1 MHLPGTREQQQF
13 QQLHQQQQHRE
24 IAEHKMTSM
33 RKLPMIVDVALDASG
48 RNLYQIRDR
57 LGNNAKEPVQFSS
70 MEFALAPHGEH
81 SAGPLLPTT
90 ADPPVGCRVKLEP
103 NELLMLLPDMFDSR
117 VGDPGSNSRTSSV
130 STPTSATSSSGNDDN
145 IWSSDVQDAFEEILA
160 MVPKKGLN
168 KIKIAGRCC
177 GRNELISD
185 YILAKTNKF
194 RSRKQ
199 VLSHIQVIKNMG
211 QNQTLIRLI
220 NDGPQ
225 FALEAEAQK
234 NIQHFEEI
242 FSQINVNRSLGI
254 NAVRAGS
261 ALVPTLSLM
270 LHGGSSEGQV
280 RRHSLSSL
288 ALAPKRRR
296 LPAFFVGVRG
306 ISFTIA
312 NENKNMPELVLTS
325 QRELGIPQSLTV
337 KENAAILNRFPGLEE
352 FSNLQV
358 PVLHN
363 MVKLYTPA
371 QLPDSLSID
380 KGLRTNYSL
389 EFSGPAN
396 RLLSFTTVYS
406 FGNEVLKVNEDDFA
420 VNENQPFLLKFWKCF
435 YLQILSLPTSLDAAF
450 KGMTITQVIHDLS
463 DTSAVSKNKIRAVL
477 LWEFAK
483 VDTPQEAV
491 SSTSRIFLPPLLG
504 YNTISS
510 WPYSSSKTSIPAFA
524 RPPDFPYSAPLLAS
538 RTIYGD
544 VGSLASDFHSNH
556 PVHPALHLASEFRE
570 PPQSTSTYQDFSFDY
585 NGQTPSYF
593 SAPADQV
600 LPSVPGSLAHLHPLA
615 NVDLLTVKNNVPEEF
630 YGGNYFP

>member
-1 MHLPGTREQQQF
+1 M
-13 QQLHQQQQHRE
+13 
-24 IAEHKMTSM
+24 K
-33 RKLPMIVDVALDASG
+33 KLPMIVDVALDASG

-57 LGNNAKEPVQFSS
+57 SGTNAKEPVQFSS

-81 SAGPLLPTT
+81 SGGPLLPTS
-90 ADPPVGCRVKLEP
+90 ADPPAGRGVKLEP
-103 NELLMLLPDMFDSR
+103 TDLLMLLPDMFDCKVS
-117 VGDPGSNSRTSSV
+117 DPGAGSCNSRTSSV

-145 IWSSDVQDAFEEILA
+145 IWSSDVQEAFEEILA

-211 QNQTLIRLI
+211 QNQPLIRLI

-234 NIQHFEEI
+234 NIHQFEEI

-261 ALVPTLSLM
+261 ALVPALSLM
-270 LHGGSSEGQV
+270 LQGTSSEGQA

-296 LPAFFVGVRG
+296 LPASFVGVRG
-306 ISFTIA
+306 ISFSVT
-312 NENKNMPELVLTS
+312 NENKNLPALVLTS
-325 QRELGIPQSLTV
+325 QHEPAVAQSLTV
-337 KENAAILNRFPGLEE
+337 KENAAVSNRFPGLEE

-380 KGLRTNYSL
+380 KGLRTNYNL

-396 RLLSFTTVYS
+396 PLLSFTTVYS

-420 VNENQPFLLKFWKCF
+420 VNKNQPFLLKFWKCF

-450 KGMTITQVIHDLS
+450 RGMTITQVIHELS
-463 DTSAVSKNKIRAVL
+463 DSAAVSKNKIRAVL

-491 SSTSRIFLPPLLG
+491 SSTSRIFLPPSLG

-510 WPYSSSKTSIPAFA
+510 WPYASSSKTSLPAFA

-544 VGSLASDFHSNH
+544 VGVIASDLHPNP
-556 PVHPALHLASEFRE
+556 PVHPPLHLTSELRE
-570 PPQSTSTYQDFSFDY
+570 HPPTTTSSYPDFSFDY

-593 SAPADQV
+593 PAPTDLI
-600 LPSVPGSLAHLHPLA
+600 LPPAPGHFHPLA
-615 NVDLLTVKNNVPEEF
+615 NVDLLTVKSNAPEEF
-630 YGGNYFP
+630 YGGHYFP